1 MVDMVV
7 YIIFILMLVF
17 VVAYYSSFEYC
28 RYKMA
33 KMLAAGLGGKAV
45 FKLGW
50 SYMSRSY
57 EGLEERV
64 WIVPDDKMAWGSL
77 RSIFLPPMGK
87 LFLWRE
93 KNLHFRFYIE
103 PKTSVLLRTLFMD
116 TLKETNFN
124 VPQLDKNLR
133 LRTNNSLETY
143 SYFLAPE
150 KQRALTAFFLED
162 YTGFEGFT
170 QLKGENDGIIA
181 IMQGITTESI
191 SPERIDLF
199 FKYLRSF

>member
-1 MVDMVV
+1 MGQPSID
-7 YIIFILMLVF
+7 ISPSHGQAIFV
-17 VVAYYSSFEYC
+17 
-28 RYKMA
+28 
-33 KMLAAGLGGKAV
+33 
-45 FKLGW
+45 
-50 SYMSRSY
+50 
-57 EGLEERV
+57 ER
-64 WIVPDDKMAWGSL
+64 
-77 RSIFLPPMGK
+77 
-87 LFLWRE
+87 

>member
-93 KNLHFRFYIE
+93 KTSTSDSILNPRQACSFVPYLWILSKKPISTYRNWI
-103 PKTSVLLRTLFMD
+103 KTCDYGPIILLRHIVIF
-116 TLKETNFN
+116 
-124 VPQLDKNLR
+124 
-133 LRTNNSLETY
+133 
-143 SYFLAPE
+143 
-150 KQRALTAFFLED
+150 
-162 YTGFEGFT
+162 
-170 QLKGENDGIIA
+170 
-181 IMQGITTESI
+181 
-191 SPERIDLF
+191 
-199 FKYLRSF
+199 